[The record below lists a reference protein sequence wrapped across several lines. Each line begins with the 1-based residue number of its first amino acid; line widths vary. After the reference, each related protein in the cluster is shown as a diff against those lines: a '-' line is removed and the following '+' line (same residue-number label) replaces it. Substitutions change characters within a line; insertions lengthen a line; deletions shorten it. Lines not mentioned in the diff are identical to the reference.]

1 MRLFRLLAALILLQ
15 TNLVTGATLDFD
27 APNSGSNYVVG
38 AAINYRGS
46 ATWGNGGAVA
56 GVQVDLLYV
65 NGSGTEDIV
74 DGESADLIFLSN
86 GHSLTFLRRD
96 PSNFYAAQVSGN
108 ITTYKLRALAYTAT
122 SPFMQD
128 GEQLKAERS
137 LGEIISN

>member
-1 MRLFRLLAALILLQ
+1 M
-15 TNLVTGATLDFD
+15 
-27 APNSGSNYVVG
+27 VG

-46 ATWGNGGAVA
+46 ASWSDGRAVA

-65 NGSGTEDIV
+65 NNNGTEYIV
-74 DGESADLIFLSN
+74 DGESADLIFGQN

-108 ITTYKLRALAYTAT
+108 ITTYKLRALAYTAN
-122 SPFMQD
+122 SPYIQN
-128 GEQLKAERS
+128 GEQLSAERS